1 MILLNLK
8 LENFKKYKNFKID
21 FSLGLI
27 GIIGKNGSGKSTIFE
42 AILFALYGELKNKAY
57 KEIIRNSDASTK
69 DAVVVEL
76 IFEFENCEYKIIREF
91 RGKALSANAKLYKN
105 EDLVCTGARDVTS
118 RIISLIKMN
127 KEAFLA
133 TLFSSQKELN
143 ALSSLKNEDR
153 KRMIRKL
160 LGLEK
165 IDFVENEL
173 IQKSRALKREIQA
186 FAEVLLSSE
195 DEEDKL
201 NQISLKEIEE
211 KSIND
216 KINLENISYEKEEK
230 ELKRIKTKI
239 EEFKNKA
246 LEKQK
251 AFNTLNITKHTIAN
265 KEEYLN
271 KLIKDLKDLEVKQ
284 KDLNLLKSVKDEYK
298 SLYEKI
304 KVHIINKEQII
315 KKEALEKEQLSL
327 REQYSKAKNDI
338 SILEKECCEYDN
350 LIIKDKNLSLDL
362 KELKSILKE
371 EKEKEKEIQILIASE
386 KNIISQT
393 NEKMLRIQELGKTSS
408 CPICTRPLLDE
419 YDNVLTSLNVTINEI
434 QKNKIDSELL
444 KLEILSSNIKDSELK
459 YETFNSEYIHLSQRI
474 NLIESKK
481 KDLLFSREHFEKVK
495 THGLQNKEE
504 LELLKDYVYSEDEHK
519 SDANQYNE
527 LKEKYE
533 YVLELETLIKR
544 VDILK
549 VEESKTRKE
558 LKDFN
563 ELKII
568 QDKLFED
575 IIYIKEYH
583 TKEEVLYSQVENKVK
598 EINTIINNL
607 KVEIANIQGEI
618 KVNLSILEN
627 NSKHKNKVK
636 DKQNDLLEYDLIK
649 SSLTEFKR
657 KLNAKIA
664 PRISDISSKMFA
676 SITKGKYE
684 HIEVNNDF
692 DFFIYDNGKKYPI
705 ERFSGGEIDLA
716 NLVLRI
722 AISKTLSELNSS
734 SSIEFLAFDEV
745 FGSQDESRR
754 MEIIEAFHT
763 IKEQY
768 RQIFLISHEID
779 IKEMFETVIEV

>member
-211 KSIND
+211 KSIKD

-230 ELKRIKTKI
+230 ELKRIKIKI

-251 AFNTLNITKHTIAN
+251 AFAKLFTFTKVA
-265 KEEYLN
+265 
-271 KLIKDLKDLEVKQ
+271 
-284 KDLNLLKSVKDEYK
+284 
-298 SLYEKI
+298 
-304 KVHIINKEQII
+304 
-315 KKEALEKEQLSL
+315 KKHFFTFLSL
-327 REQYSKAKNDI
+327 MKHGNIFWKN
-338 SILEKECCEYDN
+338 
-350 LIIKDKNLSLDL
+350 
-362 KELKSILKE
+362 
-371 EKEKEKEIQILIASE
+371 
-386 KNIISQT
+386 
-393 NEKMLRIQELGKTSS
+393 
-408 CPICTRPLLDE
+408 
-419 YDNVLTSLNVTINEI
+419 V
-434 QKNKIDSELL
+434 
-444 KLEILSSNIKDSELK
+444 
-459 YETFNSEYIHLSQRI
+459 
-474 NLIESKK
+474 
-481 KDLLFSREHFEKVK
+481 
-495 THGLQNKEE
+495 
-504 LELLKDYVYSEDEHK
+504 
-519 SDANQYNE
+519 
-527 LKEKYE
+527 
-533 YVLELETLIKR
+533 
-544 VDILK
+544 
-549 VEESKTRKE
+549 
-558 LKDFN
+558 
-563 ELKII
+563 
-568 QDKLFED
+568 
-575 IIYIKEYH
+575 
-583 TKEEVLYSQVENKVK
+583 
-598 EINTIINNL
+598 
-607 KVEIANIQGEI
+607 
-618 KVNLSILEN
+618 
-627 NSKHKNKVK
+627 
-636 DKQNDLLEYDLIK
+636 
-649 SSLTEFKR
+649 
-657 KLNAKIA
+657 
-664 PRISDISSKMFA
+664 
-676 SITKGKYE
+676 
-684 HIEVNNDF
+684 
-692 DFFIYDNGKKYPI
+692 
-705 ERFSGGEIDLA
+705 
-716 NLVLRI
+716 
-722 AISKTLSELNSS
+722 
-734 SSIEFLAFDEV
+734 
-745 FGSQDESRR
+745 
-754 MEIIEAFHT
+754 
-763 IKEQY
+763 
-768 RQIFLISHEID
+768 
-779 IKEMFETVIEV
+779 